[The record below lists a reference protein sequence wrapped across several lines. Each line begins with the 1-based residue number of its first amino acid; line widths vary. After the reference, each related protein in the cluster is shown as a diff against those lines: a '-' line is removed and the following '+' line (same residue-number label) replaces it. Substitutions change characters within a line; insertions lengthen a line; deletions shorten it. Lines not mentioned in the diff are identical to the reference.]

1 MLWQRWVK
9 KLRSD
14 ISDIQVTELGAEI
27 RCEQISGL
35 DILVF
40 ENVCVSVKLLGK

>member
-9 KLRSD
+9 KLR
-14 ISDIQVTELGAEI
+14 SDIQVTELGAEI